1 MNQNPILHG
10 NINKYHI
17 KTNLKQ
23 ASHWLNVSKQILKV
37 ELFFVF
43 LSDFENCIIYHQ
55 QLLIKN

>member
-37 ELFFVF
+37 ELFLYFSQILKTV
-43 LSDFENCIIYHQ
+43 
-55 QLLIKN
+55 